1 MQLPD
6 FAKVGKSSIFRS
18 KCLRPFHKVKDLSGK
33 TSRSKMP
40 CICRNTWF
48 PNSFPWL
55 YFFFQSPCKT
65 DACVS
70 KLCFWELYVTYVAN
84 VKEEK
89 LAVVMQS
96 RNLSSKA
103 WRSLYGIMV
112 HPTPFGRRKTKSK
125 GREFSGKP
133 ESLFMLTFHN
143 FFCRK
148 YCNKDISKI
157 PKTKVFDKH
166 FPKI

>member
-1 MQLPD
+1 MYIFYPHFESQKGFFSRRFFQKILRLCMVSIQER
-6 FAKVGKSSIFRS
+6 FVIKSGLWWRMVIS
-18 KCLRPFHKVKDLSGK
+18 KFVSPIVF
-33 TSRSKMP
+33 
-40 CICRNTWF
+40 F
-48 PNSFPWL
+48 FSFP
-55 YFFFQSPCKT
+55 
-65 DACVS
+65 ACLS

-166 FPKI
+166 FPKM

>member
-1 MQLPD
+1 MLVLLYWQ
-6 FAKVGKSSIFRS
+6 KHMICIFVS
-18 KCLRPFHKVKDLSGK
+18 QIV
-33 TSRSKMP
+33 
-40 CICRNTWF
+40 
-48 PNSFPWL
+48 
-55 YFFFQSPCKT
+55 FFFQFPCKT
-65 DACVS
+65 AACLS
-70 KLCFWELYVTYVAN
+70 KLCFWKLYITYVAN

-103 WRSLYGIMV
+103 WRALYGIMV

-166 FPKI
+166 FPKM

>member
-1 MQLPD
+1 
-6 FAKVGKSSIFRS
+6 
-18 KCLRPFHKVKDLSGK
+18 
-33 TSRSKMP
+33 
-40 CICRNTWF
+40 
-48 PNSFPWL
+48 
-55 YFFFQSPCKT
+55 
-65 DACVS
+65 
-70 KLCFWELYVTYVAN
+70 
-84 VKEEK
+84 
-89 LAVVMQS
+89 
-96 RNLSSKA
+96 
-103 WRSLYGIMV
+103 MV

-166 FPKI
+166 FPKNVNYIEYLRIFYEV